1 MRQAAGNLGGLHHV
15 LGPEDGDSHW
25 QPEPAGGYIT
35 VKVSPHNLN
44 THSLAAGFQV
54 IDPGCHI
61 RPHAHDRAEELLF
74 IWEGQGVA
82 AIDGV
87 EYPIEPGSLV
97 YVGKWV
103 THSIINRGT
112 SQMKVLWV
120 ITPPGLEDF
129 LTAIGPVRRAGE
141 RRPEG
146 LRRPDNVE
154 ELLDRAYFVR
164 LK

>member
-1 MRQAAGNLGGLHHV
+1 MKQQASEGLKGLHHV

-25 QPEPAGGYIT
+25 QPEPANGYIT

-44 THSLAAGFQV
+44 TRSLAAGFQV

-74 IWEGQGVA
+74 IWEGHGV
-82 AIDGV
+82 DGV
-87 EYPIEPGSLV
+87 KRPIEPGSLV

-103 THSIINRGT
+103 THSIVNRGT
-112 SQMKVLWV
+112 TQMKVLWV

-129 LTAIGPVRRAGE
+129 LTAIGPVRRAGDP
-141 RRPEG
+141 RPEG
-146 LRRPDNVE
+146 LRRPDNID
-154 ELLDRAYFVR
+154 ELVDRAYFAR
-164 LK
+164 F